1 MIELMKFAKKD
12 QESLVEYVET
22 FTHEAIFVDD
32 LKENVVLIASLMALG
47 TKAYAEC
54 SSWNH

>member
-1 MIELMKFAKKD
+1 MKLAKKD